1 MTAHTHSLADWLAM
15 VCMAVSG
22 YGAFSAPYFLLVD
35 AARSDF
41 DPRPALAR
49 LIESGRL
56 DALLI
61 AVGPALVDARDAVT
75 DVRAFAR
82 LTLRNAAL
90 SVAALLTL
98 LTPSPEVTR

>member
-1 MTAHTHSLADWLAM
+1 VNAHTHTLADWLAM
-15 VCMAVSG
+15 VCIAAAG

-35 AARSDF
+35 ATRSDF

-61 AVGPALVDARDAVT
+61 AVGPLWVAVRETARDA
-75 DVRAFAR
+75 
-82 LTLRNAAL
+82 AAL
-90 SVAALLTL
+90 IVLLT
-98 LTPSPEVTR
+98 TRPKGAMA